1 MSNLPKPPKH
11 LLAAL
16 MCGNLLEY
24 FDFFIFA
31 HFSFLLAPKF
41 YPSISPVHDAV
52 ISGLFFAIGF
62 LARPLGGYIFGRM
75 ADIKG
80 RRKSLMFSVLGMAI
94 PTLCIGL
101 LPTYPEVGIV
111 APIALIACRIIQ
123 GMCMGGEFTNGGIL
137 LIESYGWKRA
147 GTVAGLYNSSAGM
160 GSLLAIAC
168 VAIAT
173 RPGMPDWSWRVPF
186 IVAAVLGVIAFY
198 LRSFVKESQVFKTEN
213 AIHSAQDFKLLSP
226 QHRRFIY
233 RAFCVGAVAGVFIWI
248 PLSYTSF
255 YMTKVLS
262 IPLHI
267 AAKMT
272 VLAVIAHN
280 IFTAIFGWLSDKVG
294 LQRTMFAACITQ
306 LICIYPAFI
315 LLHEHHFAL
324 FQLIMVLPAALAYS
338 VVHPL
343 SSLNVPVLIRGR
355 VSGFAFSAGLS
366 IFAGLT
372 PLITGTLTQLM
383 GGSATGVMIYV
394 ATTGL
399 LGGTLLIWLL
409 KETPAPQNKKA
420 NLRLVA

>member
-1 MSNLPKPPKH
+1 
-11 LLAAL
+11 
-16 MCGNLLEY
+16 
-24 FDFFIFA
+24 
-31 HFSFLLAPKF
+31 
-41 YPSISPVHDAV
+41 
-52 ISGLFFAIGF
+52 
-62 LARPLGGYIFGRM
+62 
-75 ADIKG
+75 
-80 RRKSLMFSVLGMAI
+80 
-94 PTLCIGL
+94 
-101 LPTYPEVGIV
+101 
-111 APIALIACRIIQ
+111 
-123 GMCMGGEFTNGGIL
+123 
-137 LIESYGWKRA
+137 
-147 GTVAGLYNSSAGM
+147 
-160 GSLLAIAC
+160 
-168 VAIAT
+168 
-173 RPGMPDWSWRVPF
+173 
-186 IVAAVLGVIAFY
+186 
-198 LRSFVKESQVFKTEN
+198 
-213 AIHSAQDFKLLSP
+213 
-226 QHRRFIY
+226 
-233 RAFCVGAVAGVFIWI
+233 
-248 PLSYTSF
+248 
-255 YMTKVLS
+255 MTKVLS

>member
-1 MSNLPKPPKH
+1 MSTLPKPPKH

-41 YPSISPVHDAV
+41 YPSISPVHDA
-52 ISGLFFAIGF
+52 IIGGLFFAIGF

-75 ADIKG
+75 ADLGG

-101 LPTYPEVGIV
+101 LPTYTQVGIA

-173 RPGMPDWSWRVPF
+173 RPGMPEWSWRAPF
-186 IVAAVLGVIAFY
+186 ILAAALGVIAFY
-198 LRSFVKESQVFKTEN
+198 LRTFVTESPVFESEKR
-213 AIHSAQDFKLLSP
+213 IRSADEFKLFSP
-226 QHRRFIY
+226 QHRRFVY

-262 IPLHI
+262 IPLHT

-272 VLAVIAHN
+272 VLAVIGHN
-280 IFTAIFGWLSDKVG
+280 IFTAIFGWFSDKVG
-294 LQRTMFAACITQ
+294 LQRTMLAACVTQ
-306 LICIYPAFI
+306 LICIYPAFT
-315 LLHEHHFAL
+315 LLHEQHFAL
-324 FQLIMVLPAALAYS
+324 FQLIMILPAAMAYS

-355 VSGFAFSAGLS
+355 VSGFSFSAGLS

-372 PLITGTLTQLM
+372 PLITNTLTQLM
-383 GGSATGVMIYV
+383 GGSLTGVMIYV

-399 LGGTLLIWLL
+399 LGGALLVWLL
-409 KETPAPQNKKA
+409 KEVPVVKKSE
-420 NLRLVA
+420 LRLVA